1 VALRYDGE
9 MTDGDDSTVDEALLD
24 ALALEAADHL
34 RRRGAPLPVAAVV
47 EELQRRGA
55 HREDAIAA
63 VEHGI
68 LSGALVMLGEQ
79 MLEAGI
85 VRGWI

>member
-1 VALRYDGE
+1 VDN
-9 MTDGDDSTVDEALLD
+9 GDESTVDEALLD

-34 RRRGAPLPVAAVV
+34 RRRGAPMAVSALV

-55 HREDAIAA
+55 FVDDAVAA

-68 LSGALVMLGEQ
+68 LNGALVMLGEQ
-79 MLEAGI
+79 MVDAGI